1 MEPLYVEIAVLYYE
15 DSVLRTI
22 YLDCSRLV
30 LFAYL
35 DKSVR
40 GGDTVS
46 ALVGEHNA
54 LQIWGDLSANNTYH
68 GLELH
73 RTFNQHS
80 VR

>member
-40 GGDTVS
+40 GGDS
-46 ALVGEHNA
+46 
-54 LQIWGDLSANNTYH
+54 LSVVAC
-68 GLELH
+68 
-73 RTFNQHS
+73 
-80 VR
+80 VWA